1 VKLIESIPG
10 LVQKPMVHWAPDYLF
25 TRTETSSLVLLY
37 YTGITRVAKHILT
50 DIVEGMFLNS
60 AKHLSVLSEMKQ
72 HAINTCEAIQNND
85 WDELTASIRY
95 SWELNQKLDSGT
107 NTPEIMSILHLIEK
121 DIISCKLLGAGG
133 GGYLM
138 IFARDLQSVSRIRTT
153 LKQHPPNARARFV
166 DWKVSGTGLELTKS

>member
-1 VKLIESIPG
+1 MGLYHRGNFFWFSITYEGKRIQESLKTDNRKLAE
-10 LVQKPMVHWAPDYLF
+10 
-25 TRTETSSLVLLY
+25 RLY
-37 YTGITRVAKHILT
+37 AKVLT

-72 HAINTCEAIQNND
+72 HAMNTCEAIQNND

-107 NTPEIMSILHLIEK
+107 NTPEIASILHLIKEY
-121 DIISCKLLGAGG
+121 ILSCKLLGAGG

-138 IFARDLQSVSRIRTT
+138 IFARDIQSVSRIKTI

-166 DWKVSGTGLELTKS
+166 DWKLSGTGLELTKS